1 MADAQIIQEMQAAI
15 DALPANIRSQ
25 LLKKTPAL
33 ATSPVVVEEEDFIA
47 IKMELIKFSSDLL
60 KHNQGVNWETN
71 KLKPQEIE
79 VETIIVNSQ
88 KLFEFITEQDSGYY
102 LKQWMRITHPF
113 ISLSIIKFV

>member
-25 LLKKTPAL
+25 LLKKTPVL
-33 ATSPVVVEEEDFIA
+33 AAPLLQEEEEVDVVA

-79 VETIIVNSQ
+79 VETIIANSQ
-88 KLFEFITEQDSGYY
+88 KLFEFITE
-102 LKQWMRITHPF
+102 
-113 ISLSIIKFV
+113 